1 MKLDCYST
9 ERGAVLGALTGYGKH
24 KHISECNFF
33 GFRGAEFLV
42 DQTDRSAITS
52 EADEDM
58 LCLRATELRS
68 GCVYVNMDVDTFVH
82 IPRIAQITH
91 HEQQR
96 YRPTK
101 WYHSYMKLKAA
112 VYLLRCIVEWS
123 SFVIG

>member
-9 ERGAVLGALTGYGKH
+9 ERGAELSAVTGYGKH

-42 DQTDRSAITS
+42 DQASRSAIAS

-68 GCVYVNMDVDTFVH
+68 VCVYVDMDVDTFVH
-82 IPRIAQITH
+82 IPRIPQITRRQ
-91 HEQQR
+91 QQR

-101 WYHSYMKLKAA
+101 
-112 VYLLRCIVEWS
+112 
-123 SFVIG
+123 